1 MKPSKTVPAFP
12 VPSRCSTR
20 CSVPFKVILIVDS
33 DDYIRSAIFREIEI
47 LKHLKCENIVGF
59 YDVMESSRFYYIVQ
73 ELCDT
78 DLEKLMKKKEKL

>member
-1 MKPSKTVPAFP
+1 MGLWK
-12 VPSRCSTR
+12 
-20 CSVPFKVILIVDS
+20 VDS

-47 LKHLKCENIVGF
+47 LKHLKCPNIVGF

-78 DLEKLMKKKEKL
+78 DLEKFMKKKERL